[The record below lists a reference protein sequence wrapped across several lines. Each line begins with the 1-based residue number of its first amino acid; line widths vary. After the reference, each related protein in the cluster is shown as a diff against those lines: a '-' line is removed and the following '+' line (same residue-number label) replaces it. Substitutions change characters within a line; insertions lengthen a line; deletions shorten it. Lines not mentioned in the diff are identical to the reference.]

1 MTTGTAIAIGVGV
14 AGVGAV
20 AWYMHSRK
28 RNAALYP
35 GGQIPTLPPPDIG
48 AAVDPFV
55 AAGPMIDPF
64 TSPQIAT
71 LPAYRPPPT
80 PMPLPLGVFPP
91 PPVGIAVAAVAGAV
105 MRGSPSPP
113 PPPPPP
119 PIPVATSV
127 GTLYFPPGISQDQA
141 YAKVNDL
148 AAIYA
153 STERPEDDTSYTPP
167 VAVALARSGRGHF

>member
-1 MTTGTAIAIGVGV
+1 VNTGTAIAIGVGV

-28 RNAALYP
+28 HNAALYP
-35 GGQIPTLPPPDIG
+35 GGQIPTLPPPGIG

-55 AAGPMIDPF
+55 AAGPMFDPF
-64 TSPQIAT
+64 YAPVLAT
-71 LPAYRPPPT
+71 FPSLPTPPP
-80 PMPLPLGVFPP
+80 PPPLPLGVFPP

-127 GTLYFPPGISQDQA
+127 GTLYFPPSVTQSQAQ
-141 YAKVNDL
+141 AKVDDL